1 MGCVV
6 SMGSLEQRRWKM
18 NKCWWCENEIDPDTT
33 LNDGGSDDTVYQD
46 GEPMH
51 RRCRND
57 HLRTREL
64 EAEDEKEV

>member
-1 MGCVV
+1 
-6 SMGSLEQRRWKM
+6 M
-18 NKCWWCENEIDPDTT
+18 NKCWWCENEIDPDTI

-51 RRCRND
+51 RCCRND

-64 EAEDEKEV
+64 EAEAEGK